1 MCVCVCVCYGG
12 IGVTTIDD
20 NQTATTD
27 ADTTL
32 IAAIVGGVVGLIV
45 VALVVVVLI
54 AVSFKWKNRTKIGII
69 IRCICIHESNGVVS
83 VLAYIE
89 YVLLYYIFI
98 MVSIH
103 TSCMCR
109 YSSF

>member
-1 MCVCVCVCYGG
+1 MCVCVCYGG
-12 IGVTTIDD
+12 IGVTTHDD
-20 NQTATTD
+20 NQTNTTD

-32 IAAIVGGVVGLIV
+32 IAAIIGGVGGLVI

-54 AVSFKWKNRTKIGII
+54 AVSFKRKNKSKIGNNYV
-69 IRCICIHESNGVVS
+69 CVYVYIHESNGVVF
-83 VLAYIE
+83 VLAYS
-89 YVLLYYIFI
+89 VLYIL

-103 TSCMCR
+103 TSYMCR